1 MHVYENGNHQIT
13 IQSFIEYLLVL
24 SHYTISCVHFLL
36 QSNTDSLV
44 FLYCILYCK
53 GGVVGPENS
62 SHLLRS
68 CG

>member
-24 SHYTISCVHFLL
+24 SHYTVSCVHFLL

-44 FLYCILYCK
+44 FCIVFCIVK
-53 GGVVGPENS
+53 VG
-62 SHLLRS
+62 
-68 CG
+68 